1 MPTNRK
7 GPSWARPLRPN
18 GNSLRSEVA
27 DFFRPHS
34 SWNVPASRQ
43 DRIVLL
49 PFFQWVS
56 LLFHLIFTCFFL
68 PQYSA
73 ATLIGRR
80 NVQSEPLDEA
90 FHSDRE
96 QRRTTTIRSRP
107 VNDVHLNDVDSTTR
121 FQDPPSRL
129 FNGLRPHFCGLQR
142 FFLLFL
148 VRPGT
153 AVVKQ
158 VKKRKR
164 KEKRIVDPRCA
175 PCIRLTLGGSPL
187 KKKVE
192 TKKHTHAERKGRKIA
207 KKEQHNC
214 KKRTEGAGGLA
225 GGCSN

>member
-49 PFFQWVS
+49 PFFQCVS

-158 VKKRKR
+158 VKKKKKKR
-164 KEKRIVDPRCA
+164 KKDRGPSLCALYPPHPRRLSVEKKS
-175 PCIRLTLGGSPL
+175 GN
-187 KKKVE
+187 KE
-192 TKKHTHAERKGRKIA
+192 THTRRAKG
-207 KKEQHNC
+207 KENRQ
-214 KKRTEGAGGLA
+214 KGTTQL
-225 GGCSN
+225 